1 METVDKLWV
10 GLILT
15 VLGMGTTF
23 VVLIFLAGTFKLM
36 EFVFGDKKK
45 AVKADAVVTK
55 ETATESK
62 GSVSATGNDIAAVI
76 SAAIAACAAGAT
88 HLVVRSIRRSS
99 DGTPVWGRMGRQ
111 DQMASRL

>member
-1 METVDKLWV
+1 METVDKLWI

-23 VVLIFLAGTFKLM
+23 VVLIFLAYTFKLM
-36 EFVFGDKKK
+36 EYLFGGKKK
-45 AVKADAVVTK
+45 VKTDAVVT
-55 ETATESK
+55 EGPVTGMQSA
-62 GSVSATGNDIAAVI
+62 VSASGNDIAAVI

-88 HLVVRSIRRSS
+88 QLVVRSIRRSA